1 MMVGGLMAGDHA
13 LFTSRRVV
21 LPAELQG
28 ELGLTGVSGVGPD
41 LKSLFPS
48 DLGLCSLLTRNKQT
62 WYKCEARGFCH
73 VLQPR
78 PTSPRPNR

>member
-13 LFTSRRVV
+13 LFTSRRAV

-62 WYKCEARGFCH
+62 WYKCEARGFCR